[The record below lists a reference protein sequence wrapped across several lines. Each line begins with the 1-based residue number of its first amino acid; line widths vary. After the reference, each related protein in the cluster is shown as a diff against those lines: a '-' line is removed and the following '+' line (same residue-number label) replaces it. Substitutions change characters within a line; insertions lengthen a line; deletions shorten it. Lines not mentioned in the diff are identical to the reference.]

1 MIKPITVI
9 ESEAPLVAAPAA
21 EVTIDMVDIGFGVSG
36 TISSGTQYAQAPN
49 KGQQEHEAFLIQL
62 NPGASVEEFLGAFEP
77 GAPPGQGRGG
87 FQAIKSGGGGVFT
100 TDFAPGNYALVCFV
114 EEPNTG
120 APHFA
125 LGMIHEFT
133 VQ

>member
-1 MIKPITVI
+1 M
-9 ESEAPLVAAPAA
+9 AAPPA
-21 EVTIDMVDIGFGVSG
+21 EVTIDMVDFGFGVSG
-36 TISSGTQYAQAPN
+36 TIFSGTQNVQVTN

-77 GAPPGQGRGG
+77 SAPPGPPPGQGG
-87 FQAIKSGGGGVFT
+87 FQARKSGGGGTFT
-100 TDFAPGNYALVCFV
+100 TDYTPGKYVLVCFV
-114 EEPNTG
+114 EDPNTG
-120 APHFA
+120 AHHFA

>member
-1 MIKPITVI
+1 
-9 ESEAPLVAAPAA
+9 VA
-21 EVTIDMVDIGFGVSG
+21 
-36 TISSGTQYAQAPN
+36 SSPRT
-49 KGQQEHEAFLIQL
+49 
-62 NPGASVEEFLGAFEP
+62 
-77 GAPPGQGRGG
+77 
-87 FQAIKSGGGGVFT
+87 
-100 TDFAPGNYALVCFV
+100 FALGNYALVCFV

>member
-1 MIKPITVI
+1 M
-9 ESEAPLVAAPAA
+9 
-21 EVTIDMVDIGFGVSG
+21 
-36 TISSGTQYAQAPN
+36 
-49 KGQQEHEAFLIQL
+49 IQL

-77 GAPPGQGRGG
+77 SAPPGPPPGQDRGG
-87 FQAIKSGGGGVFT
+87 VQEVKSGGDSVFT
-100 TDFAPGNYALVCFV
+100 TDFTPGNYALVCFV

>member
-1 MIKPITVI
+1 M
-9 ESEAPLVAAPAA
+9 
-21 EVTIDMVDIGFGVSG
+21 
-36 TISSGTQYAQAPN
+36 
-49 KGQQEHEAFLIQL
+49 IQL

-77 GAPPGQGRGG
+77 GTPPRPPPGQGRGG
-87 FQAIKSGGGGVFT
+87 FQAIKSGGGEDAT
-100 TDFAPGNYALVCFV
+100 TDFTPGNYALVCFV
-114 EEPNTG
+114 EDPNTG

>member
-1 MIKPITVI
+1 M
-9 ESEAPLVAAPAA
+9 
-21 EVTIDMVDIGFGVSG
+21 
-36 TISSGTQYAQAPN
+36 
-49 KGQQEHEAFLIQL
+49 IQL
-62 NPGASVEEFLGAFEP
+62 NPGASVEEFLGAFKPSAPP
-77 GAPPGQGRGG
+77 GPPPGQGRSG

-100 TDFAPGNYALVCFV
+100 TDFTPGNYALVCFV

>member
-1 MIKPITVI
+1 MIR
-9 ESEAPLVAAPAA
+9 
-21 EVTIDMVDIGFGVSG
+21 
-36 TISSGTQYAQAPN
+36 
-49 KGQQEHEAFLIQL
+49 L
-62 NPGASVEEFLGAFEP
+62 NPAASVEEFLGAFEP
-77 GAPPGQGRGG
+77 GAPPGPPPGQGRSG
-87 FQAIKSGGGGVFT
+87 FQALKSGGKDDT
-100 TDFAPGNYALVCFV
+100 TDFTPGNYALVCFV

>member
-1 MIKPITVI
+1 
-9 ESEAPLVAAPAA
+9 
-21 EVTIDMVDIGFGVSG
+21 
-36 TISSGTQYAQAPN
+36 
-49 KGQQEHEAFLIQL
+49 LIQL

-77 GAPPGQGRGG
+77 GAPPGPPPGQGLGG
-87 FQAIKSGGGGVFT
+87 FQEVKSGGGGVFT